1 MPDTVMETHISS
13 LVVYCQAEQLE
24 KITQI
29 INAVKDAEVS
39 LSDPSGKLV
48 VLLESE
54 HEREILNTIKQIE
67 TIDGVLSASMVFHQI
82 D

>member
-1 MPDTVMETHISS
+1 MAEPVAETHISS
-13 LVVYCQAEQLE
+13 LVVYCQAEQLDKVTE
-24 KITQI
+24 I
-29 INAVKDAEVS
+29 INELKDAEVS